1 VKEMMFEF
9 LDNFCP
15 DVYFIRTKF
24 GLIPRYGVKYTGGSR
39 YVKTLCNFF
48 SCEWEYGLEIYKEWL
63 NSKPV
68 YTYVKN
74 STNGNTLVRESHPNN
89 CVTFSN

>member
-1 VKEMMFEF
+1 MKEMMFEF
-9 LDNFCP
+9 LDNFYP

-24 GLIPRYGVKYTGGSR
+24 GLIPRYDVKYTGSSR

-48 SCEWEYGLEIYKEWL
+48 SCELEYGLEIYKEWL